1 MAKTGM
7 HKSGGTKA
15 RGRTRVAAPVPGRDL
30 GPQATKPNVP
40 ITVKAEANRPAGSG
54 GKHRGDRRDM
64 HRQYTGTTKHSA
76 RGKTGRLDRSTR
88 KD

>member
-1 MAKTGM
+1 MGM
-7 HKSGGTKA
+7 HKSGGTKS
-15 RGRTRVAAPVPGRDL
+15 RGKNQIPTPDA
-30 GPQATKPNVP
+30 GPDMGPRPSRPHPP
-40 ITVKAEANRPAGSG
+40 IDVKSEANRPVSSG

-64 HRQYTGTTKHSA
+64 HRQYTGTTKHAA

>member
-1 MAKTGM
+1 MGM

-15 RGRTRVAAPVPGRDL
+15 RGRAKLAGHDAGPDMGPRDTRPNPPV
-30 GPQATKPNVP
+30 
-40 ITVKAEANRPAGSG
+40 TVKTEANRPTSSG

-76 RGKTGRLDRSTR
+76 RGKTGRIDRSTR

>member
-1 MAKTGM
+1 MGM

-15 RGRTRVAAPVPGRDL
+15 RGRNSVAKPVPGKDL
-30 GPQATKPNVP
+30 GPQASKPNPP
-40 ITVKAEANRPAGSG
+40 ITVKAEANRPVSSG

-64 HRQYTGTTKHSA
+64 HRQYTGTTKHAA
-76 RGKTGRLDRSTR
+76 RGQTGRIDRATR